1 MLRPIIL
8 LPLAMLALSGCERL
22 GIPDPAKTA
31 AAADAEAKAIGAGC
45 RNAGRGIQDCYNLNP
60 AAAKSMVFAGW
71 KEMNDYMTENK
82 LEPIE
87 SVVPQPPPPPP
98 PGAKKKKKAEDEE
111 AADKPAEEAD
121 ELAPRKTRPAKGHGE
136 KEKDA

>member
-1 MLRPIIL
+1 MLRPIFL
-8 LPLAMLALSGCERL
+8 LPLALLALSGCERL
-22 GIPDPAKTA
+22 GIADPAKTA
-31 AAADAEAKAIGAGC
+31 AAADAEAKAVGAGC

-60 AAAKSMVFAGW
+60 AAAKAMVFAGW

-98 PGAKKKKKAEDEE
+98 PGAKTKKNAGDEE
-111 AADKPAEEAD
+111 TAEKPAEDAGEH
-121 ELAPRKTRPAKGHGE
+121 APRKPRAGKKHDEAE
-136 KEKDA
+136 KST